1 VDEKGFNHL
10 TGGYESIYDSYNGHI
25 SSFEAATNSLQVFTM
40 TVTIARP
47 RSLVQMEQS
56 DMCLALNLAKMAK
69 GEFSRTS
76 VEDTLYVIKK
86 PHANVPK

>member
-1 VDEKGFNHL
+1 
-10 TGGYESIYDSYNGHI
+10 
-25 SSFEAATNSLQVFTM
+25 
-40 TVTIARP
+40 
-47 RSLVQMEQS
+47 MEQS